1 IQGLVSSG
9 FRQGDSLVVQG
20 AGGLGLNM
28 IAAARD
34 MGAAEIIAVDGLPG
48 RLKLAM
54 DFGAD
59 HTIDLRDCPTA
70 ADRIA
75 FVKALTNVYGATH
88 VADVAGVRGVVEE
101 GIQMLGNGG
110 TYVEIGSVGPGVG
123 VTPDPLSACRQAR

>member
-1 IQGLVSSG
+1 MRWLGAWLPWACVKVPDDLADAVVAPINCALAQVIQGLVSSG

-34 MGAAEIIAVDGLPG
+34 MGAAEIIAVDGLPS
-48 RLKLAM
+48 RLKLAL

-75 FVKALTNVYGATH
+75 AVKELTNGYGATH
-88 VADVAGVRGVVEE
+88 GADVAGMRGVGAE
-101 GIQMLGNGG
+101 G
-110 TYVEIGSVGPGVG
+110 
-123 VTPDPLSACRQAR
+123 